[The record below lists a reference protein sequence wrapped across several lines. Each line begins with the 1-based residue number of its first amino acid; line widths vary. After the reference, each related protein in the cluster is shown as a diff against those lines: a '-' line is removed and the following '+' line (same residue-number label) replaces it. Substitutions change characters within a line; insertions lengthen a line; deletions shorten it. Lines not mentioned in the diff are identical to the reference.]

1 MENITEACNKLQ
13 ADNRDDDDDDDDV
26 VVDLGATDTTE
37 ISITTWLVPLILC
50 NLVCIV
56 LNLFQ
61 AFWIYRLK
69 SAEQSAA
76 QTPQANASVVENVAY
91 DSTLTTPANESGSA
105 DAAVK
110 IAGQEKETE
119 SFGGFTA

>member
-13 ADNRDDDDDDDDV
+13 ADNRDDDDDDDDDD
-26 VVDLGATDTTE
+26 VDLGATGSTE

-50 NLVCIV
+50 NLLCIV

-69 SAEQSAA
+69 NAESSAA
-76 QTPQANASVVENVAY
+76 QTPHANARVVENVVY

-105 DAAVK
+105 DAAAK
-110 IAGQEKETE
+110 IAGQENEKE